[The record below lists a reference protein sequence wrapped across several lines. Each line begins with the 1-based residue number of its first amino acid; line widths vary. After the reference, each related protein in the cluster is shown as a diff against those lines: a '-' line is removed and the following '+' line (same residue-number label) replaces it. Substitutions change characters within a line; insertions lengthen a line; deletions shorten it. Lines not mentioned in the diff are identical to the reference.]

1 MTEEVQALAEVDSA
15 PTMDVTATPE
25 VAESTPEVAENQV
38 DQVEEKKY
46 SQAEIDAMIGK
57 RLAREQRK
65 WEREQANRSAETQ
78 IVKAAPTASVDQFES
93 PEAYAEAM
101 AYQKAEELIA
111 KREAA
116 KQQSAV
122 LESYQ
127 EREEAARDKYDD
139 FEQVAYNPKLP
150 ITNVMAETIQSSDIG
165 PELAYYLGSN
175 PKEADRI
182 SRMTPLGQAKEIG
195 KIEAKLASAPPI
207 KKTTSAPAAFNF
219 SKSASRVRGYLVK
232 SSFAPNCNGFTK
244 MLTTTHAFLVFASS
258 TSWMWPACKLPMVGT
273 KPMRLPA
280 LRSMASASSS
290 MRSASSLCP
299 R

>member
-15 PTMDVTATPE
+15 PAPEVTATPE
-25 VAESTPEVAENQV
+25 IAESTPEV
-38 DQVEEKKY
+38 VETQEESKPVEKVY
-46 SQAEIDAMIGK
+46 TQAEIDAMIGK

-65 WEREQANRSAETQ
+65 WEREQQQRAAETQ
-78 IVKAAPTASVDQFES
+78 IVKAPSAASADQFES
-93 PEAYAEAM
+93 PEAYAEAL
-101 AYQKAEELIA
+101 AYQKAEELLA

-150 ITNVMAETIQSSDIG
+150 ITDVMAETIQSSDIG

-195 KIEAKLASAPPI
+195 KIEAKLAAAPPV
-207 KKTTSAPAAFNF
+207 KKTTSAPAPISPVTA
-219 SKSASRVRGYLVK
+219 
-232 SSFAPNCNGFTK
+232 
-244 MLTTTHAFLVFASS
+244 
-258 TSWMWPACKLPMVGT
+258 
-273 KPMRLPA
+273 
-280 LRSMASASSS
+280 
-290 MRSASSLCP
+290 RSAGATTLDTTDP
-299 R
+299 RSIKSMTASQWIEAERARQIKKLQSQTR

>member
-15 PTMDVTATPE
+15 PTTDVTATPK
-25 VAESTPEVAENQV
+25 VAESTPEVVENQV
-38 DQVEEKKY
+38 EQVEEKKY

-65 WEREQANRSAETQ
+65 WERDQAQRSAETQ
-78 IVKAAPTASVDQFES
+78 IVRAPAATSVDQFES
-93 PEAYAEAM
+93 PEAYAEAL

-122 LESYQ
+122 LESYHDL
-127 EREEAARDKYDD
+127 EEEARSKYDD

-150 ITNVMAETIQSSDIG
+150 VTNVMAETIQSSEIG

-182 SRMTPLGQAKEIG
+182 SRMTPLSQAKEIG
-195 KIEAKLASAPPI
+195 RIEAKLAAEPPM
-207 KKTTSAPAAFNF
+207 KKTTSAPAPISPVTAR
-219 SKSASRVRGYLVK
+219 SSGSPAHDTTDPRSIKTMTASQWIEAERARQRK
-232 SSFAPNCNGFTK
+232 KWEAQN
-244 MLTTTHAFLVFASS
+244 
-258 TSWMWPACKLPMVGT
+258 
-273 KPMRLPA
+273 R
-280 LRSMASASSS
+280 
-290 MRSASSLCP
+290 
-299 R
+299 

>member
-15 PTMDVTATPE
+15 PTTDVTATPE

-38 DQVEEKKY
+38 DQATEEKKY

-65 WEREQANRSAETQ
+65 WEREQANRSAESQ

-101 AYQKAEELIA
+101 AYQKAEELLA

-150 ITNVMAETIQSSDIG
+150 ITNVMAETIQSFFM
-165 PELAYYLGSN
+165 N
-175 PKEADRI
+175 PKIPR
-182 SRMTPLGQAKEIG
+182 STG
-195 KIEAKLASAPPI
+195 PI
-207 KKTTSAPAAFNF
+207 QF
-219 SKSASRVRGYLVK
+219 V
-232 SSFAPNCNGFTK
+232 
-244 MLTTTHAFLVFASS
+244 S
-258 TSWMWPACKLPMVGT
+258 T
-273 KPMRLPA
+273 
-280 LRSMASASSS
+280 
-290 MRSASSLCP
+290 LC
-299 R
+299 